1 MNNSILY
8 ENIYSALL
16 RLAEK
21 NSLRRV
27 NNIKILVN
35 KNIDISE
42 KDLLKYLKIENNILF
57 GEWTSIDIEKDEIEI
72 IKAVIKVVD

>member
-72 IKAVIKVVD
+72 IKAVIKVID

>member
-72 IKAVIKVVD
+72 IKAVIKVVA